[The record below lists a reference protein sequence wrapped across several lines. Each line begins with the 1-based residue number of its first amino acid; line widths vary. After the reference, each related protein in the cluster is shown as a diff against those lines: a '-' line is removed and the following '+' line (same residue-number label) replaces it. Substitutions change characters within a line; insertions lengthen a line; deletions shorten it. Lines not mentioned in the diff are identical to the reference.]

1 MTARSLLGRAA
12 EPIDAGLT
20 AVAGRTVLAAAS
32 RIRSGCLTVVLP
44 DGTST
49 VFGDPSSE
57 LRGEIRIHDR
67 AALRRLLLGGAVGAG
82 EGYVDGLWSSPDLVA
97 LASLAAVN
105 RRILSSSSGAWRLA
119 AGLSR
124 TLAHRRRRNTKDGA
138 RRNITAHYDLGND
151 FYRLWLDE
159 TMTYSSAVFES
170 GDQSLADAQRNKYRI
185 HAERAGLSRD
195 QHVLEIGSGWGGF
208 ALYAAGDLGC
218 RVTTI
223 TISRAQYDLAKERVR
238 AAGLEDR
245 VTVELKD
252 YRDVSETYDAIVSIE
267 MLEAVGVEYYSDFFA
282 ICDRALRPGA
292 KASIQVITF
301 PNDAFESQLR
311 EANWIQTYIFPGG
324 VLPSLSALERAIDG
338 TALLITDVHDIRSSY
353 ALTLRAWRTRFMEQL
368 DSVRRM
374 GFDDRFIRM
383 WEFYLSISEAG
394 FRTGST
400 QDLQI
405 IFEKSRRLA

>member
-1 MTARSLLGRAA
+1 MRASSRLGWAARPLDDL
-12 EPIDAGLT
+12 LT
-20 AVAGRTVLAAAS
+20 AAAGRIVLAAAS
-32 RIRSGCLTVVLP
+32 RVRAGRLTVVLP
-44 DGTST
+44 DGRSR
-49 VFGDPSSE
+49 VFGAEASD
-57 LRGEIRIHDR
+57 LRGEIHIHDM
-67 AALRRLLLGGAVGAG
+67 AALRRLLVGGAVGAG
-82 EGYVDGLWSSPDLVA
+82 EGYVDGVWSSPDLVA
-97 LASLAAVN
+97 LASLAAAN
-105 RRILSSSSGAWRLA
+105 RQILSSPRGAWRLA
-119 AGLSR
+119 AGFGR
-124 TLAHRRRRNTKDGA
+124 TMAHRRRRNTRAGA
-138 RRNITAHYDLGND
+138 RRNIAAHYDLGND

-159 TMTYSSAVFES
+159 TMTYSSALFES
-170 GDQSLADAQRNKYRI
+170 VDQALAEAQRNKYRA
-185 HAERAGLSRD
+185 HAERAGLSGG

-223 TISRAQYDLAKERVR
+223 TISQEQYDLAIERVR
-238 AAGLEDR
+238 DAGLADL

-252 YRDVSETYDAIVSIE
+252 YRDISGTYDAIVSIE
-267 MLEAVGVEYYSDFFA
+267 MLEAVGTEYYRDFFA
-282 ICDRALRPGA
+282 AVDRALRPGG
-292 KASIQVITF
+292 KASVQVITF

-338 TALLITDVHDIRSSY
+338 TSLLITDVKDIRSSY
-353 ALTLRAWRTRFMEQL
+353 ALTLKAWRTRFIGSL
-368 DSVRRM
+368 DAVRGM

-405 IFEKSRRLA
+405 VFEKSRRLA